1 MVGIHGLGGVG
12 KTTIAIAVYNRCVER
27 FEGSCFLESVRE
39 KSNTNVGII
48 QLQETLLSKI
58 LPSRNDKVDSVLEG
72 ITTIKE
78 RLCRKKVLLIL
89 DDVDQSKEIENLLGD
104 CDWFDSG
111 SRVIITTR
119 DKKVLDNLGKDHQIS
134 IYKVEELNSSEA
146 RDLFNM
152 HAFRKNEPEQEYS
165 NLAKQIISYAN
176 GLPLALKIM
185 GSDLYGKSIDQW
197 SCAFEMYKKIPH
209 GEIINKL
216 KISYDGLGKSER
228 DIFLDIAC
236 FFKGFKMD
244 EVVNILDACKLFPN
258 LGIGKLIDKCLITV
272 DIWGILCMHDLLQ
285 QMGREIV
292 QQESKELEN
301 RSRIWCHEDAYKLLT
316 ENMV

>member
-1 MVGIHGLGGVG
+1 MVGIHGLDGVG
-12 KTTIAIAVYNRCVER
+12 KTTIAIAVYNRIVER

-39 KSNTNVGII
+39 NSNTNVGII

-78 RLCRKKVLLIL
+78 RLCKKKVLLIL

-104 CDWFDSG
+104 CNWFDSR

-119 DKKVLDNLGKDHQIS
+119 DKKVLDDLGKDHQIS

-197 SCAFEMYKKIPH
+197 SCAFKMYKKIPH

-216 KISYDGLGKSER
+216 KISYYGLGESER

-244 EVVNILDACKLFPN
+244 EVVNILDACNLFSS
-258 LGIGKLIDKCLITV
+258 LGISKLIEK
-272 DIWGILCMHDLLQ
+272 
-285 QMGREIV
+285 
-292 QQESKELEN
+292 
-301 RSRIWCHEDAYKLLT
+301 
-316 ENMV
+316 

>member
-12 KTTIAIAVYNRCVER
+12 KTTIATAVYNRIVER

-39 KSNTNVGII
+39 NSNTNVGII

-58 LPSRNDKVDSVLEG
+58 LPGRNDKVDSVLEG

-119 DKKVLDNLGKDHQIS
+119 DKKVLDDLGKDHQIS

-176 GLPLALKIM
+176 GLPLALKIL
-185 GSDLYGKSIDQW
+185 GADLYKRNIRYWKS
-197 SCAFEMYKKIPH
+197 SLEKYKIFPNPN
-209 GEIINKL
+209 IQQVL
-216 KISYDGLGKSER
+216 KISYDGLDETQR

-236 FFKGFKMD
+236 
-244 EVVNILDACKLFPN
+244 L
-258 LGIGKLIDKCLITV
+258 
-272 DIWGILCMHDLLQ
+272 
-285 QMGREIV
+285 
-292 QQESKELEN
+292 
-301 RSRIWCHEDAYKLLT
+301 
-316 ENMV
+316 